1 MLAGTRQQQTT
12 SAHLPADEREF
23 GAYAAMLHGGR
34 SFDSLLKEIAMTG
47 QMARAVRF
55 DRYGGRDVLYVADV
69 EIPSPDPGEV
79 VVEVRA
85 AGINPGEAGIRVG
98 AMHEMFPATFPSGE
112 GSDLAGVVTAVG
124 PDVDGF
130 SVGDEVLGFSFRRSS
145 HATHTAVPVG
155 QLIRKPPELSWEVA
169 GSLYV
174 VGATAYAAVR
184 AVAPQPG
191 ETVAVSAA
199 AGGVGSLV
207 VQLLVLRKARV
218 LGIAGAGNADWL
230 RAHGVT
236 PIAYGDGLAARL
248 REAAPDGIDAF
259 IDLFGPDYIQL
270 AVDLGVAPERIET
283 IISFQKAGEVGA
295 KTEGS
300 GDASTPEVLAEIA
313 DLIAAGAIDFDIAAT
328 FPLDQVADAFE
339 ELEKRHTHGKIV
351 LLPNGSP

>member
-1 MLAGTRQQQTT
+1 MLARGKSIT
-12 SAHLPADEREF
+12 
-23 GAYAAMLHGGR
+23 
-34 SFDSLLKEIAMTG
+34 FDRGEEHEMTAS
-47 QMARAVRF
+47 MARAVRF
-55 DRYGGRDVLYVADV
+55 DRYGGRDVLYVAD
-69 EIPSPDPGEV
+69 IDMPSPGRGEV

-98 AMHEMFPATFPSGE
+98 AMQDIFPTTFPSGE

-124 PDVDGF
+124 PGVTEF

-145 HATHTAVPVG
+145 HATHTAVPVN
-155 QLIRKPPELSWEVA
+155 QLIRKPPQLSWEVA

-207 VQLLVLRKARV
+207 VQLLVLRKAVV
-218 LGIAGAGNADWL
+218 LGIAGPGNADWL

-236 PIAYGDGLAARL
+236 PIAYGSDFQGLADRL
-248 REAAPDGIDAF
+248 REAAPNGIDAF
-259 IDLFGPDYIQL
+259 IDLFGPDYVQL
-270 AVDLGVAPERIET
+270 AVDLGVPPDRIDT

-300 GDASTPEVLAEIA
+300 AEASTPEVLAEIA
-313 DLIAAGAIDFDIAAT
+313 DLVATGAVDFDIAAT
-328 FPLDQVADAFE
+328 YPLDRVADAFE

-351 LLPNGSP
+351 LLPNGSQ